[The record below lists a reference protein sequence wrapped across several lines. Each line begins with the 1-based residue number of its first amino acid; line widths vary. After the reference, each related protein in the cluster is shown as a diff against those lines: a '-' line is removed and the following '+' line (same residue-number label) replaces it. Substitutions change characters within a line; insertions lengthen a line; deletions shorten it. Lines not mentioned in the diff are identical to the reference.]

1 MRVPPFAVLLVR
13 IIFFLFER
21 PNRMS
26 VGNYDSDSDDDLST
40 YQVPPI
46 GENDVKLV
54 HSFKVSVQKTKDY
67 IYEKSVRQTGDSEN
81 LDSLHKYE
89 IALYTVGTEL
99 LKTLYGF
106 KLKSTSEYTP
116 KELVQLMNDPTLS
129 TDARILLENEV
140 RNQFIQYPYTR
151 KSNMNTI

>member
-1 MRVPPFAVLLVR
+1 MS
-13 IIFFLFER
+13 
-21 PNRMS
+21 S
-26 VGNYDSDSDDDLST
+26 VGDNDSDYSDYDDLST
-40 YQVPPI
+40 YQEPPI

-54 HSFKVSVQKTKDY
+54 NSFKISIQKTKDI
-67 IYEKSVRQTGDSEN
+67 IYEKTVRQTGNSED

-106 KLKSTSEYTP
+106 KLKSASEYTP
-116 KELVQLMNDPTLS
+116 KELLQVMNDPTLS

-151 KSNMNTI
+151 KSNVNTV